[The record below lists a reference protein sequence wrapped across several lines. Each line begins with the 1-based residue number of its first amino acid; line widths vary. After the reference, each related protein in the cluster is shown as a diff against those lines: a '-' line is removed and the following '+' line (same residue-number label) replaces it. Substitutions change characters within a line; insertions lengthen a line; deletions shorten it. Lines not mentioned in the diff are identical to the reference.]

1 MYSNGNFHHH
11 WEVRQVL
18 AQDAPCVQSLEA
30 APCAQEPDAAPCGQ
44 DAGAATGC
52 VKYKVL
58 AGANRRRS
66 FTCSSEEFLRWA
78 RYEVARDE
86 NSWFKV

>member
-1 MYSNGNFHHH
+1 MSKPAIKVGGTYSNGNFHGH

-18 AQDAPCVQSLEA
+18 ANGIPCE
-30 APCAQEPDAAPCGQ
+30 QES
-44 DAGAATGC
+44 AGEC

-58 AGANRRRS
+58 VGTHRRRS
-66 FTCSSEEFLRWA
+66 FICSSAEFSRWV

-86 NSWFKV
+86 NSWIKISSTN

>member
-1 MYSNGNFHHH
+1 MKKTPIKLGATYSNGYFHGH

-18 AQDAPCVQSLEA
+18 AQGVPCEHENT
-30 APCAQEPDAAPCGQ
+30 PE
-44 DAGAATGC
+44 C

-58 AGANRRRS
+58 VGPQRRHS
-66 FTCSSEEFLRWA
+66 FICSAEEFSRWA

-86 NSWFKV
+86 NSWRISSEN

>member
-1 MYSNGNFHHH
+1 MKNTPIKLGATDRYGYFQGH

-18 AQDAPCVQSLEA
+18 AQGVPCE
-30 APCAQEPDAAPCGQ
+30 QENQPE
-44 DAGAATGC
+44 C

-58 AGANRRRS
+58 VGPQRRRN
-66 FTCSSEEFLRWA
+66 FICSAEEFSRWA

-86 NSWFKV
+86 NSWRISAEN

>member
-1 MYSNGNFHHH
+1 MKTLPIKIGATYSNGYFHGH

-18 AQDAPCVQSLEA
+18 AQGVPCEQGESGSSA
-30 APCAQEPDAAPCGQ
+30 AE
-44 DAGAATGC
+44 C

-58 AGANRRRS
+58 VGAQRRRS
-66 FTCSSEEFLRWA
+66 FICSKEEFLRWA

-86 NSWFKV
+86 NSWRKSSES

>member
-1 MYSNGNFHHH
+1 MNKPQIKLGATYSNGCFHNH

-18 AQDAPCVQSLEA
+18 AQGVPCEHEDTL
-30 APCAQEPDAAPCGQ
+30 
-44 DAGAATGC
+44 GC

-58 AGANRRRS
+58 AGPQRRRS
-66 FTCSSEEFLRWA
+66 FTCSEEEFSRWV

-86 NSWFKV
+86 NSWFKIESVG

>member
-1 MYSNGNFHHH
+1 MTKLAIKVGGTYSNGNFHGH

-18 AQDAPCVQSLEA
+18 AHGIPC
-30 APCAQEPDAAPCGQ
+30 EPESPSE
-44 DAGAATGC
+44 C

-58 AGANRRRS
+58 VGAQRRRS
-66 FTCSSEEFLRWA
+66 FICSSEEFSRWV

-86 NSWFKV
+86 NSWFRIESAG

>member
-1 MYSNGNFHHH
+1 MKKIPIKVGATYSNGYFHGH

-18 AQDAPCVQSLEA
+18 AEDVPCEQEGAP
-30 APCAQEPDAAPCGQ
+30 P
-44 DAGAATGC
+44 C

-58 AGANRRRS
+58 VGAQRRRS
-66 FTCSSEEFLRWA
+66 FVCSAEAFAVWA

-86 NSWFKV
+86 NSWRISNQD

>member
-1 MYSNGNFHHH
+1 MTKRAFRVGATYSNGNFHSH

-18 AQDAPCVQSLEA
+18 AYGIPCE
-30 APCAQEPDAAPCGQ
+30 EE
-44 DAGAATGC
+44 GAAEC

-58 AGANRRRS
+58 AGAQRRRS
-66 FTCSSEEFLRWA
+66 FICSSDEFSRWA

-86 NSWFKV
+86 NSWFKVESTD

>member
-1 MYSNGNFHHH
+1 MSKPTIKVGGTYSNGNFHGH

-18 AQDAPCVQSLEA
+18 AHGIPCE
-30 APCAQEPDAAPCGQ
+30 QENADE
-44 DAGAATGC
+44 C

-58 AGANRRRS
+58 VGSNRRRN
-66 FTCSSEEFLRWA
+66 FICSSTEFLLWM

-86 NSWFKV
+86 NSWVKISSVE